1 MGMAAAM
8 DATLA
13 ARCRIGFSTL
23 DRQKGE
29 AYRKEGRVAIVPD
42 FEDGVLGMVRG
53 SAANPYLVQLR
64 MGELPEGVLSV
75 ACTCPQYEATGRCKH
90 IWATILEFD
99 EEYGLPSEDWD
110 DLTIKAM
117 GHPSSNALKQFREA
131 TRTVDPPPD
140 TSSNRTLSQ
149 ADRPSGNVP
158 AKPTPSWKHQLAR
171 IHHELVR
178 GWNNEDELASLD
190 LPKLNQ
196 QETRYWFVISE
207 EYQARSTPLTVELC
221 RSVQQP
227 DGNWTTPLP
236 YLLSESRHVDASDP
250 RDRTILAMLKAANP
264 EDDEDDDDDFYA
276 RNFRRALGDLDDDD
290 DDTSDGRYVVPK
302 TLVDEILPRMSSTGR
317 LVWASR
323 PTIGRENAQLRSLT
337 WDNGPTYR
345 MEMRIAHGGEP
356 LSAAARETSRSE
368 SSQRTNG
375 NSRHAILHVQPWL
388 VRDTDELPAKQV
400 VSPIEGGLVLLP
412 DRLARVRPQ
421 DLGWIDQIRK
431 VESLE
436 VDESELHE
444 FLEQLSSLASVP
456 QLAFAPELDIVH
468 EQGVPCG
475 QLNIDQG
482 LVHGKRITCYPT
494 LRYGEIEMDTLARQN
509 TLWDPKTRRLIQRDK
524 EAERQLLGQLA
535 NLKLQTEYRFSRDIS
550 YWFPANHLSYIVRF
564 LTDQGWRVVASGKQI
579 RGGGELSARITTG
592 IDWFD
597 VDASLAFGDAH
608 VALPRVLEAL
618 RNRQE
623 MVQLDD
629 GTHGLLPEEWLR
641 RFAGFAEIGHLE
653 KGAIRFHR
661 SQALMLDALLAEQK
675 LVEHDRDF
683 GDICRKLKGF
693 EGIRPAEPPK
703 GFVGELRPYQRDGLA
718 WLRFL
723 EDFQLGGCLADDMGL
738 GKTIQ
743 VLSLLE
749 ARRAIRSKKE
759 RPERTSLVV
768 VPKSLVFNWIEETKR
783 FAPQLRIADYTGPQ
797 RETLLLDLSEI
808 DVLITTYG
816 TLRRD
821 IEPLRSITF
830 DYAILDEATAI
841 KNHASQTAKA
851 ARLLQARHRLA
862 MTGTPVENHLGEL
875 WSLFEFLNPGMLG
888 RHVGFQQM
896 VSAAQDNPEM
906 LELVRGALRP
916 FIFRR
921 TKEDVLKDLP
931 EKNEQTLFCDM
942 SPRQRKIYTDL
953 RDHFRA
959 QVTSKVNHIGLNRAK
974 MHVLEALLRLRQAA
988 CDPRLIDENEA
999 CGAKVELLL
1008 ERLEEV
1014 VERNHKALIFSQFT
1028 SLLAIVR
1035 QSIEQR
1041 GWKYEYLDGRTRDR
1055 QSRVERFQNDAACPL
1070 FLISLKA
1077 GGHGLNLTAAD
1088 YVFILDPWWNPAVEA
1103 QAIDRAHR
1111 MGQTRRVMAYRI
1123 ICRDT
1128 VEDKILQLQQ
1138 SKREIADA
1146 IVTADKSLLGTLTAD
1161 ELQALLT

>member
-1 MGMAAAM
+1 
-8 DATLA
+8 
-13 ARCRIGFSTL
+13 
-23 DRQKGE
+23 
-29 AYRKEGRVAIVPD
+29 
-42 FEDGVLGMVRG
+42 
-53 SAANPYLVQLR
+53 
-64 MGELPEGVLSV
+64 
-75 ACTCPQYEATGRCKH
+75 
-90 IWATILEFD
+90 
-99 EEYGLPSEDWD
+99 
-110 DLTIKAM
+110 
-117 GHPSSNALKQFREA
+117 
-131 TRTVDPPPD
+131 
-140 TSSNRTLSQ
+140 
-149 ADRPSGNVP
+149 
-158 AKPTPSWKHQLAR
+158 
-171 IHHELVR
+171 
-178 GWNNEDELASLD
+178 
-190 LPKLNQ
+190 
-196 QETRYWFVISE
+196 
-207 EYQARSTPLTVELC
+207 
-221 RSVQQP
+221 
-227 DGNWTTPLP
+227 
-236 YLLSESRHVDASDP
+236 
-250 RDRTILAMLKAANP
+250 MLKAANP

-1077 GGHGLNLTAAD
+1077 GGHVLNLTAAD